1 MEMKIGPKISLAVA
15 VPLLLSVGFGIWL
28 WSVVGGI
35 HESAKKVRDESIV
48 YAMLARDMERDV
60 IQVQQYLSDIS
71 ATRAQDGLDDGFKE
85 ARKSYDSFLRA
96 TDQFEKM
103 FAVEQDRD
111 GLKELQVLK
120 SRFTAYYQTGLT
132 MAQAYVEGG
141 PPAGNR
147 LMGDF
152 DKASDSLQG
161 ALGHFVKS
169 QVDEASIEL
178 TRTEE
183 LAAWV
188 RKTAAALGLA
198 SLAIS
203 FLVAFVLIRSILH
216 PLNKMQEHVTRIG
229 ETGDLT
235 ARVHIASKCELGD
248 MACHLNQTLEKMG
261 ASMREVVGVATQVA
275 TDAEQLASA
284 TAQLTESCNV
294 QAEAAAEMAAAVEE
308 ISVSIGEV
316 ADHAQGSET
325 LSEQATGF
333 VEHGEKVVQD
343 AAQGMSRIAT
353 RVADSAERITAL
365 SARSNEISSI
375 VHVIKEIAEQTNL
388 LALNAAI
395 EAARAGDTGRGF
407 AVVADEVRKLAERTA
422 SATTEIGG
430 LIEAIQRET
439 ADAVQDME
447 HSSNHAGEGVKLASE
462 AGNVFSKISNSTKQ
476 AAFKVRD
483 IASAAREQDM
493 AGQGIARNVEKIA
506 QMTEQNSAATADV
519 SDSAVHLL
527 QLAGQLQTAVARFR
541 T

>member
-1 MEMKIGPKISLAVA
+1 MKIGPKISLAVA

>member
-1 MEMKIGPKISLAVA
+1 VEMKIGPKISLAVA